1 MAQDV
6 KYGEIKIDRI
16 HDENEP
22 VVVFRAQDIL
32 ASYALRTYRDLML
45 SIGNKEGV
53 ANIELSIKRF
63 EAWQFRRIPT

>member
-6 KYGEIKIDRI
+6 KYGEVKIDRI

-22 VVVFRAQDIL
+22 VVVFRAQDVL
-32 ASYALRTYRDLML
+32 ASHALRAYRDLMV

-53 ANIELSIKRF
+53 ASIELSIKRF
-63 EAWQFRRIPT
+63 EAWNYRRLPT